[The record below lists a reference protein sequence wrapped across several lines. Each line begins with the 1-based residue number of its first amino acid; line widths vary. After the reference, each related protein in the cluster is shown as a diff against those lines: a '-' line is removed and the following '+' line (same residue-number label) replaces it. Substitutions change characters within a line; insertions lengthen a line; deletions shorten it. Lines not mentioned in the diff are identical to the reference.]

1 MLIGSF
7 FMDER
12 IPLYASNG
20 KDVRMLGCGTGVFY
34 HPIAKTPTLAHFLC
48 VCSKEFALLA
58 RI

>member
-1 MLIGSF
+1 
-7 FMDER
+7 MDER